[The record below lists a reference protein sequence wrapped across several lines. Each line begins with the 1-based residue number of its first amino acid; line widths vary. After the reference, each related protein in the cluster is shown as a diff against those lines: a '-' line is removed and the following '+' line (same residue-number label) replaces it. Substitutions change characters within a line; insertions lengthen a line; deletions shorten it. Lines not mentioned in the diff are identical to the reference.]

1 MNSSSLISDLLKNVQ
16 QLNDADFEDFF
27 TQIVT
32 LHKTENARNLSEQE
46 LNILTEIREGL
57 PKTTKMRFDF
67 LLGKRD
73 ALTINQEEY
82 QELLALT
89 SDVESWEL
97 KRLQL
102 ITQLAEGRN
111 LNMADVVELFRI
123 EPVPHG

>member
-16 QLNDADFEDFF
+16 QLNEADFEDFF
-27 TQIVT
+27 TQVVT
-32 LHKTENARNLSEQE
+32 LRKTGNARNLSEQE
-46 LNILTEIREGL
+46 LSLLTEIREGF
-57 PKTTKMRFDF
+57 PKTTQMRFDF

-89 SDVESWEL
+89 ADVESWEL

-111 LNMADVVELFRI
+111 LNMADVVELFGI